1 MYRSIAAWEFP
12 KQVPIGGNTVVWTE
26 SSVYEWMSDRIK
38 EA

>member
-26 SSVYEWMSDRIK
+26 SSFHE
-38 EA
+38 